1 MARALLG
8 AHQAMTAPTPSQA
21 FRKPPIAR
29 QLQTV
34 AFGCVGSAAFLWLGI
49 PGGAISGAMVA
60 VTVMTVFGLAHRVE
74 GPLRVAAMIASGV
87 TIGAAVNPETLRGVA
102 TYPLSLA
109 IMSLSIAATTVAGT
123 AFLMLAAGWSKST
136 AFLASSPGAFAYIL
150 AVSPAVGGDVPRIV
164 VVQMFRV
171 LVLMAVLPILVVE
184 FGPPI
189 HAGPAPVLDPYWLVA
204 VMLALGAVAGLAM
217 EKFKLAGGIFF
228 GAMIVSAVFHGT
240 GLAPG
245 RVPAPVALFGQVLIG
260 SWTGSRFVGFDWS
273 RLPGIIGAAAGSI
286 GVGLVTSA
294 AFAFAASALLGVSFG
309 AAMVGFAPG
318 ALEAM
323 TMLAFA
329 LGFDALYVGVHHLAR
344 FLLLNIAMPVIVQTW
359 LMPKKQ
365 K

>member
-8 AHQAMTAPTPSQA
+8 ARQVMTTPTPSQA

-34 AFGCVGSAAFLWLGI
+34 AFGCVGSAAFLWIGI

-60 VTVMTVFGLAHRVE
+60 VTIMTVFGLAHRIE

-87 TIGAAVNPETLRGVA
+87 TIGAAVNPETLRGVV
-102 TYPLSLA
+102 TYPISLL
-109 IMSLSIAATTVAGT
+109 IMSFSIAATTIAGT
-123 AFLMLAAGWSKST
+123 AFLIFVAGWSKST
-136 AFLASSPGAFAYIL
+136 AFLASSPGAFAYII

-189 HAGPAPVLDPYWLVA
+189 VEGPPPVLDPLWLVG
-204 VMLALGAVAGLAM
+204 VMLALGAVVGLTM
-217 EKFKLAGGIFF
+217 EKYKVTGGIFF
-228 GAMIVSAVFHGT
+228 GAMIVSAIFHGT

-245 RVPAPVALFGQVLIG
+245 RVPLPIALFGQILIG
-260 SWTGSRFVGFDWS
+260 SWTGSRFVGFDWT
-273 RLPGIIGAAAGSI
+273 RLPGILGAAAGSI
-286 GVGLVTSA
+286 GVGLATSA
-294 AFAFAASALLGVSFG
+294 AFAFLASALLGVSFG

-344 FLLLNIAMPVIVQTW
+344 FLMLNIAMPVIVQTW
-359 LMPKKQ
+359 LMPKKE
-365 K
+365 

>member
-8 AHQAMTAPTPSQA
+8 ASQVMTAPTPSQA
-21 FRKPPIAR
+21 FRKPPIVR

-34 AFGCVGSAAFLWLGI
+34 AFGCAGSAAFLWLGI

-60 VTVMTVFGLAHRVE
+60 VTLLTVFGIAHRIE
-74 GPLRVAAMIASGV
+74 GGLRIAAMIASGV
-87 TIGAAVNPETLRGVA
+87 TIGAAVNPETLRGVV
-102 TYPLSLA
+102 TYPVSLL
-109 IMSLSIAATTVAGT
+109 IMSVSIAATTLAGM
-123 AFLMLAAGWSKST
+123 AVLMFAAGWSKST
-136 AFLASSPGAFAYIL
+136 AFLASSPGAFAYII
-150 AVSPAVGGDVPRIV
+150 AVSPSVGGDVPRIV

-189 HAGPAPVLDPYWLVA
+189 VSGPPPILDPYWIVG
-204 VMLALGAVAGLAM
+204 VMLVLGAAGGLLM
-217 EKFKLAGGIFF
+217 ERFKLAGGIFF
-228 GAMIVSAVFHGT
+228 GAMMVSAVFHGT

-245 RVPAPVALFGQVLIG
+245 RVPTPVALFGQILIG
-260 SWTGSRFVGFDWS
+260 CWTGSRFVGFDWT
-273 RLPGIIGAAAGSI
+273 RLPGILGAAAGSI
-286 GVGLVTSA
+286 GAGLATSA
-294 AFAFAASALLGVSFG
+294 AFAFLASGLLGVSFG

-359 LMPKKQ
+359 LMPKKP
-365 K
+365 